1 MEAQIENDK
10 KIPID
15 IRTSK
20 IFLEI
25 ANSVSFLKLTVDSP
39 SLHPSGF
46 MPILDL
52 QIKTENNQII
62 YKFYKKEVSNN
73 LVILNKSAMPMKVK
87 RITCIQGVIRR
98 LRNTKRELSWSI
110 KREILTEF
118 SWSLHQSGYPEQF
131 RLEVISSG
139 INAYEMQTQR
149 QTLGH

>member
-15 IRTSK
+15 IGTSK

-73 LVILNKSAMPMKVK
+73 LVILNKSAMPMPMKVK
-87 RITCIQGVIRR
+87 RIT
-98 LRNTKRELSWSI
+98 
-110 KREILTEF
+110 
-118 SWSLHQSGYPEQF
+118 
-131 RLEVISSG
+131 
-139 INAYEMQTQR
+139 
-149 QTLGH
+149 